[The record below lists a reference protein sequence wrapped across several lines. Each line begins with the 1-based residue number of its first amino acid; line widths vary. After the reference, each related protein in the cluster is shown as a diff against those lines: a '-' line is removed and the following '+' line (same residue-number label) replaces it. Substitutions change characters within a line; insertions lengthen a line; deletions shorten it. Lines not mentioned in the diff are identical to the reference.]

1 MLEILLYI
9 TIGVL
14 AGSLTGIIPGIH
26 PNTVIFTILPFYF
39 VIQPD
44 FISFM
49 AFISG
54 LSVSHTLNDFLP
66 ALFLKAP
73 EAENA
78 LSSLPGL
85 DMVAEGEGRKAFM
98 LTLVGGITSVYVFI
112 LALPVIYVGLKLV
125 YEYIESVMG
134 FILLF
139 FLFFIIL
146 ESESRINA
154 VIVSILSG
162 TLGLLTLNSG
172 FQQQFILMPIF
183 AGLFA
188 LPAILYSLTQ
198 EIGIPGQKKN
208 WNIGEK
214 NVLSGCTGFGAGLL
228 AGIVPGIGA
237 AIATTFLT
245 PLMDSERENFMV
257 GLGGV
262 NTSDILISFLALYLI
277 GSPRSGSSVAL
288 QTISDVRLPQ
298 IMFLIGCC
306 LFASGI
312 AGITAMKNLDFFLKI
327 VRKFDFRTLAFFT
340 VSAICITVGYTTGL
354 YGFLVFGVS
363 SFIGTVALL
372 KNSWAASMS
381 VLIYP
386 ALSYFGIG
394 FI

>member
-9 TIGVL
+9 LIGVL
-14 AGSLTGIIPGIH
+14 VGNFTGITPGIH
-26 PNTVIFTILPFYF
+26 PNTVIFSILPFYF

-44 FISFM
+44 FNIFM

-73 EAENA
+73 EGDNA

-85 DMVAEGEGRKAFM
+85 DMVANGEGRKAFM
-98 LTLVGGITSVYVFI
+98 LTLVGGISSIFI
-112 LALPVIYVGLKLV
+112 FLLLLPVIYLGLTLV
-125 YEYIESVMG
+125 YSQIESVMG
-134 FILLF
+134 FVLLF

-146 ESESRINA
+146 ESKSKIDA
-154 VIVSILSG
+154 ILVSVLSG
-162 TLGLLTLNSG
+162 TLGLIVLNSG
-172 FQQQFILMPIF
+172 FQQQFILMPVF

-188 LPAILYSLTQ
+188 LPAILYSLSQ
-198 EIGIPGQKKN
+198 EIGVPEQKED
-208 WNIGEK
+208 WNIEK
-214 NVLSGCTGFGAGLL
+214 DKIFSGGTGFGAGLL

-245 PLMDSERENFMV
+245 PLMDSDREGFMV

-288 QTISDVRLPQ
+288 QTISDVRLPE

-306 LFASGI
+306 LFGSGL
-312 AGITAMKNLDFFLKI
+312 AGILAVKNLEFFIKL
-327 VRKFDFRTLAFFT
+327 VRKFEFRTLAFVT
-340 VSAICITVGYTTGL
+340 ISLILATVGYTTGL
-354 YGFLVFGVS
+354 YGFLVFAVS
-363 SFIGTVALL
+363 SFIGTIALL
-372 KNSWAASMS
+372 KQSWAASMS

-386 ALSYFGIG
+386 ALTYFGLG